1 VPPIRQAKPRAS
13 KKGLILIFRHLLP
26 ARHPG
31 RAKTRPARP
40 RAIWRGTLA
49 LLGIGLAGALGV
61 GGCGGDDSS
70 EPTPV
75 PQPTAAQLAASG
87 LSKIPVAPDSK
98 RVDLTAPPFSNP
110 TEVTN
115 PLFPISDLHSAVL
128 NGRIDGKPFHTETT
142 LLPYTRAMGWPPGQ
156 QTETLVSQY
165 AAFLDGR
172 IQEVALDYYA
182 QADDGSVWYF
192 GEDVADYNPQGLIA
206 FTTDSWLAGKDGPPA
221 MIMPGDPKLG
231 DAFRTENIP
240 GVVFEEVTVKTL
252 DKTVKGPPGP
262 VQGAMVGQELHDDG
276 MKSNKTFAPG
286 YGEFLTRDTDGVE
299 AMALAVPTDAL
310 HGPPPPELKA
320 LSRGANRAFDAVQS
334 SNWKPA
340 TASLRT
346 ATAAW
351 RDYQRANQV
360 PPRLKPPMNRAITA
374 LDSAMGARN
383 PERAGTAAI
392 DVAQAALDLELRY
405 RPPTEIDLARFE
417 QWNRQLIVDARAG
430 NLGGARGDLVTM
442 EWTRDRFADAIKGVD
457 RTRIDTALLKLS
469 EGVADNDLAAVRPE
483 AASLGDTLAGLT
495 TAN

>member
-1 VPPIRQAKPRAS
+1 MRRQAAV
-13 KKGLILIFRHLLP
+13 
-26 ARHPG
+26 
-31 RAKTRPARP
+31 
-40 RAIWRGTLA
+40 
-49 LLGIGLAGALGV
+49 LGV
-61 GGCGGDDSS
+61 GLAVTLAAGGCDGCGDDGSAS
-70 EPTPV
+70 ESTPV
-75 PQPTAAQLAASG
+75 PQPTAAQMAASG

-115 PLFPISDLHSAVL
+115 PLFPISDLHSAIL

-142 LLPYTRAMGWPPGQ
+142 LLPYTRAIGWPPGQ

-252 DKTVKGPPGP
+252 NKTVKGPPGP
-262 VQGAMVGQELHDDG
+262 VHGAMVGQELHDDG

-310 HGPPPPELKA
+310 QGPPPPELKA
-320 LSRGANRAFDAVQS
+320 LARGANGAFDAVQS
-334 SNWKPA
+334 RNWKRA
-340 TASLRT
+340 TASLHT
-346 ATAAW
+346 AGAAW

-360 PPRLKPPMNRAITA
+360 PPRLKPPMNRAIAA
-374 LDSAMGARN
+374 LDSAVAARDQ
-383 PERAGTAAI
+383 ERAGTGAI
-392 DVAQAALDLELRY
+392 DVAQATLDLELRY

-417 QWNRQLIVDARAG
+417 QWNRQLTVDARAG
-430 NLGGARGDLVTM
+430 KLGAARGDLVTM
-442 EWTRDRFADAIKGVD
+442 EWTRDRFADTVAGAD

-469 EGVADNDLAAVRPE
+469 EDVSDKDLTAVSADAGK
-483 AASLGDTLAGLT
+483 LGTTLAGVQ
-495 TAN
+495 TAS

>member
-1 VPPIRQAKPRAS
+1 MGVNRSLHVPRQAIVLLVVCLAAGIAAS
-13 KKGLILIFRHLLP
+13 
-26 ARHPG
+26 
-31 RAKTRPARP
+31 
-40 RAIWRGTLA
+40 
-49 LLGIGLAGALGV
+49 
-61 GGCGGDDSS
+61 GCGGGSSSS
-70 EPTPV
+70 ESTPV
-75 PQPTAAQLAASG
+75 PQPTAAQMAASG
-87 LSKIPVAPDSK
+87 LSRIPVAPDRK

-115 PLFPISDLHSAVL
+115 PLFPIGALHSAVL

-142 LLPYTRAMGWPPGQ
+142 LLPYTRAVGWPPGQ

-192 GEDVADYNPQGLIA
+192 GEDVADYNPQGLVA

-252 DKTVKGPPGP
+252 DKTVNGPPGP

-299 AMALAVPTDAL
+299 AMALAVPTDAV
-310 HGPPPPELKA
+310 HGAPPPDLKA
-320 LSRGANRAFDAVQS
+320 LSRGANRAFATVQAK
-334 SNWKPA
+334 NWKGA
-340 TASLRT
+340 TASLHT
-346 ATAAW
+346 AIAAW
-351 RDYQRANQV
+351 QDFQRAEQV
-360 PPRLKPPMNRAITA
+360 PPRLKPPMNRAIAA
-374 LDSAMGARN
+374 LDSAVAARN
-383 PERAGTAAI
+383 QERAGTGAI

-405 RPPTEIDLARFE
+405 LPPAEIDLARFE
-417 QWNRQLIVDARAG
+417 QWNRQLTVDSRAG
-430 NLGGARGDLVTM
+430 NLGTARGDLVTM
-442 EWTRDRFADAIKGVD
+442 EWSRDRFADAVKGVD

-469 EGVADNDLAAVRPE
+469 EDVTGNDLAAVNAE
-483 AASLGDTLAGLT
+483 AAKLGHTLTGVSIT
-495 TAN
+495 S

>member
-1 VPPIRQAKPRAS
+1 LARYRARS
-13 KKGLILIFRHLLP
+13 PSESQSQQKEGIVISRHLLP
-26 ARHPG
+26 APHPR
-31 RAKTRPARP
+31 RAKTRPATT
-40 RAIWRGTLA
+40 RATWRGTIA
-49 LLGIGLAGALGV
+49 LLGIGLAGALAL
-61 GGCGGDDSS
+61 GGCGGDSS
-70 EPTPV
+70 EPTSV
-75 PQPTAAQLAASG
+75 PQPTAAQMAASG
-87 LSKIPVAPDSK
+87 LNKIPVAPDSE

-115 PLFPISDLHSAVL
+115 PLFPIGDLHSAVL
-128 NGRIDGKPFHTETT
+128 NGRITGKPFHTETT
-142 LLPYTRAMGWPPGQ
+142 LLPYTRAIGWPPGQ

-182 QADDGSVWYF
+182 EADDGSVWYF
-192 GEDVADYNPQGLIA
+192 GEDVADYNPQGLVA

-221 MIMPGDPKLG
+221 MIMPGDPTLG

-262 VQGAMVGQELHDDG
+262 VHGAMVGQELHDDG

-310 HGPPPPELKA
+310 QGPPPPELKA
-320 LSRGANRAFDAVQS
+320 LSRGANRAFDATQS
-334 SNWKPA
+334 KSWGQA
-340 TASLRT
+340 TASLGT
-346 ATAAW
+346 ATGAW
-351 RDYQRANQV
+351 RDYQRADQV

-374 LDSAMGARN
+374 LDSAVGAHN
-383 PERAGTAAI
+383 QERAGTGAI

-405 RPPTEIDLARFE
+405 RPPAEIDLARFE

-430 NLGGARGDLVTM
+430 NLGAARGDLVTM
-442 EWTRDRFADAIKGVD
+442 EWTRDRFADDIKGVD
-457 RTRIDTALLKLS
+457 RTRIDIALLKLS

-483 AASLGDTLAGLT
+483 AASLGDTLAGIG
-495 TAN
+495 

>member
-1 VPPIRQAKPRAS
+1 MGVNRSLLVSRHAIVLLVVCLAAGIPAS
-13 KKGLILIFRHLLP
+13 
-26 ARHPG
+26 
-31 RAKTRPARP
+31 
-40 RAIWRGTLA
+40 
-49 LLGIGLAGALGV
+49 
-61 GGCGGDDSS
+61 GCGSGSSSS
-70 EPTPV
+70 ESTPV
-75 PQPTAAQLAASG
+75 PQPTAAQMAASG

-98 RVDLTAPPFSNP
+98 RVDLTAPPLSNP

-115 PLFPISDLHSAVL
+115 PLFPIGALHSAVL
-128 NGRIDGKPFHTETT
+128 TGRIDGKPFHTETT
-142 LLPYTRAMGWPPGQ
+142 LLPYTRVIGWPPGQ

-192 GEDVADYNPQGLIA
+192 GEDVADYNPQGLVA

-252 DKTVKGPPGP
+252 NKTVNGPPGR

-299 AMALAVPTDAL
+299 AMALAIPTDAL
-310 HGPPPPELKA
+310 HGPPPPDLKA
-320 LSRGANRAFDAVQS
+320 LSRGANRASGAVQS
-334 SNWKPA
+334 KNWKGA
-340 TASLRT
+340 RASLHT

-351 RDYQRANQV
+351 RDFQRTEQV
-360 PPRLKPPMNRAITA
+360 PPRLKPPMNRAIAA
-374 LDSAMGARN
+374 LGSAVAARSQ
-383 PERAGTAAI
+383 ERAGAGAI

-405 RPPTEIDLARFE
+405 LPPQEIDLARFE

-430 NLGGARGDLVTM
+430 NLGAARGDLVTM
-442 EWTRDRFADAIKGVD
+442 EWTRDRFADAVKGVD

-469 EGVADNDLAAVRPE
+469 EDVTGNGLAAVGAE
-483 AASLGDTLAGLT
+483 AAKLGHTLGGVSPT
-495 TAN
+495 S